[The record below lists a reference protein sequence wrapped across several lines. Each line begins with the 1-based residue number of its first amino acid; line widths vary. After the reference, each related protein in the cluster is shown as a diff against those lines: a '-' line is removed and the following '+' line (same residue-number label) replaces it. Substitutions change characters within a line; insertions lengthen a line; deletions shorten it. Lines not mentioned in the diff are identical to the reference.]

1 MIILAITKL
10 DEINKISESSPI
22 YSLADCIKQTEQ
34 LSLDNETDANNF
46 MKPIYSQQ
54 NDMMHKIQATI
65 ALVYMEYASK
75 GVLQLTKIQK
85 TNISKNIFSELENNF
100 RALGK
105 AEVEKVSD
113 ILSTIYNNTYSKSAA
128 MLNKKLNSPSKKD
141 IKKAVSTKIDGKLF
155 SDRIWDNKAK
165 TIKMLKKLVPD
176 IINGKTTIDEA
187 GNHIKKVFGV
197 TANESYRLLITE
209 VMRVQA
215 QASINAGKN
224 ADCQKHMW
232 NAKFENTCEFC
243 QSQDGK
249 IYAIDDTEAPIIPAH
264 PYCKCI
270 WVNIPPED
278 NSESLK
284 YNDENGKIKEIR
296 DLIKSGKQPLSI
308 ELGKQ
313 GKHILDHNNYIEGRS
328 YLTISEKEAQEF
340 VNKYAGTGTFEI
352 DRKGNVKNK
361 ELIIADK
368 DIGVNIDNSTG
379 EKTKT
384 NRFYIHYSKKGTHIV
399 PTLKGADKE

>member
-1 MIILAITKL
+1 MFLATAKL
-10 DEINKISESSPI
+10 DEVNKISQDSPI
-22 YSLADCIKQTEQ
+22 YNLAAMKQTEQ
-34 LSLDNETDANNF
+34 LSLENETDANNK

-54 NDMMHKIQATI
+54 NNMLHKIQATI
-65 ALVYMEYASK
+65 ALIYMEYASK

-85 TNISKNIFSELENNF
+85 TNISKKIFNELENNF

-105 AEVEKVSD
+105 AEEEKVRD
-113 ILSTIYNNTYSKSAA
+113 ILSTAYNNTYYRSAA
-128 MLNKKLNSPSKKD
+128 MLNKKLKYPSKKD
-141 IKKAVSTKIDGKLF
+141 IKRAVSTKIDGKLF

-165 TIKMLKKLVPD
+165 AVKMLKKLVPD

-187 GNHIKKVFGV
+187 GNQIKKVFGV

-215 QASINAGKN
+215 QASTNAGKN
-224 ADCQKHMW
+224 LGCQKHMW
-232 NAKFENTCEFC
+232 NAKFENTCSYC
-243 QSQDGK
+243 VKMHGK
-249 IYAIDDTEAPIIPAH
+249 IFDIDDPEAPIIPAH

-270 WVNIPPED
+270 WVNMTSED
-278 NSESLK
+278 NNESLK
-284 YNDENGKIKEIR
+284 TYTEDDKIKEIR
-296 DLIKSGKQPLSI
+296 DSIKSGKQPLNI
-308 ELGKQ
+308 EAGKQ
-313 GKHILDHNNYIEGRS
+313 GKHILGHNNYIEGRS
-328 YLTISEKEAQEF
+328 YLTISMDEAQ
-340 VNKYAGTGTFEI
+340 KLISRYAGTGIFEI

-361 ELIIADK
+361 ELVISDK
-368 DIGVNIDNSTG
+368 AIGMNIDNSTG